1 MCLPFLEPADM
12 AEHGS
17 DEPSSRAG
25 SPDGEGRVSADRLLL
40 HQRLAVRELIDT
52 ELSYLRML
60 RLCASDIRSRL
71 QQVPGL
77 HAASLSMAGLGSWL
91 LRPYVS
97 SRARLGGR
105 EGVVAPKSPEC
116 MPGYFRL
123 LAMQPSAWPLT
134 HRHLSGF
141 IC

>member
-17 DEPSSRAG
+17 DEPSSRTG
-25 SPDGEGRVSADRLLL
+25 SPDGEGRVSADRPLL

-52 ELSYLRML
+52 ELSYLHML

-77 HAASLSMAGLGSWL
+77 HTASLSTGRLGSWL
-91 LRPYVS
+91 LRPRVS
-97 SRARLGGR
+97 SRARLDGR
-105 EGVVAPKSPEC
+105 EGVVAAKSPGC
-116 MPGYFRL
+116 KPGYSHL
-123 LAMQPSAWPLT
+123 LAVQPSARPRT
-134 HRHLSGF
+134 HRQLSGF